1 MIYQLLINQL
11 KMEKLEDVIFYTIE
25 KTIKS
30 YRQFA
35 QNRIKKAG
43 YKITI
48 DQWLIL
54 KKIQENPDI
63 NQYELG
69 KRVFKDS
76 ASVTRIID
84 LLVKSGFLKRE
95 ENFEDRRRK
104 KLLVSNVG
112 SEMLRNV
119 QNVVLENR
127 SEAIKGIPQ
136 EELEN
141 LKKNLQLIIN
151 NVS

>member
-1 MIYQLLINQL
+1 
-11 KMEKLEDVIFYTIE
+11 MEKLEDVIFYTIE